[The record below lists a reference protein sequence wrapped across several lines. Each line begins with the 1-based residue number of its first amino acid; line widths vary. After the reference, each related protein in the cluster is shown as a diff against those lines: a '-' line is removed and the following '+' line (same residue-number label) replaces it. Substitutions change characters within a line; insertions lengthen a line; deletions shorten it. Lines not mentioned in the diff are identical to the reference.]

1 MGMYDVN
8 GTFDGQVHTREE
20 EMRGCVSRWT
30 TPHLRLGISHVS
42 PSSNPEKNEMESRD
56 NKVSSMV
63 LQKKKSMLYI

>member
-30 TPHLRLGISHVS
+30 TAHLRLGIFACK
-42 PSSNPEKNEMESRD
+42 P
-56 NKVSSMV
+56 
-63 LQKKKSMLYI
+63 